1 MDLAARIRSI
11 PDFPKPGILF
21 RDITTLIKDG
31 QAFHEAV
38 DELGRR
44 FNGRR
49 VDKVAAIE
57 ARGWIFAAPM
67 AYRLGAGFIPIR
79 KPNKL
84 PFEKERCEYE
94 LEYGSNW
101 LEIHTDAVAPG
112 EKVLLVDDLLATGG
126 TARASI
132 ELIERLGG
140 EVVGVGFLVELVDL
154 KGREQLAGYD
164 LQSIIRFE
172 GE

>member
-1 MDLAARIRSI
+1 MD
-11 PDFPKPGILF
+11 
-21 RDITTLIKDG
+21 
-31 QAFHEAV
+31 
-38 DELGRR
+38 
-44 FNGRR
+44 
-49 VDKVAAIE
+49 
-57 ARGWIFAAPM
+57 FAAPM

-112 EKVLLVDDLLATGG
+112 EKVLLVDDLLATDG
-126 TARASI
+126 TARASVD
-132 ELIERLGG
+132 LIERLGG
-140 EVVGVGFLVELVDL
+140 EVVGVGFLVDLVDL

-164 LQSIIRFE
+164 VQSIITFE
-172 GE
+172 GA